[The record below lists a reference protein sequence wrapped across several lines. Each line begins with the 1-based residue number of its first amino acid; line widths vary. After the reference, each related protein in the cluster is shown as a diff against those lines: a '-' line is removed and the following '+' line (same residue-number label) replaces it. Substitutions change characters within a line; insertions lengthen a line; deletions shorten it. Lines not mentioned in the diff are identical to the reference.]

1 MLRLCIH
8 SAKVLI
14 GHLKFSVFQ
23 LMGVI
28 SRKSLHLVER
38 YFIIEMSNQTIIL
51 IGQLPQLRWREKD
64 GYPYPVKSH
73 LIIPFIWLKTGNN
86 NKTLLFTVVFSK
98 NSVYETPKLTFWVMN
113 NVLSTFIKP
122 QCHIS
127 NYSCLLLRTIA
138 TLKNEGTFVWVA
150 IET

>member
-1 MLRLCIH
+1 MDTLILSNHTESYH
-8 SAKVLI
+8 SYD
-14 GHLKFSVFQ
+14 LK
-23 LMGVI
+23 L
-28 SRKSLHLVER
+28 E
-38 YFIIEMSNQTIIL
+38 TI
-51 IGQLPQLRWREKD
+51 
-64 GYPYPVKSH
+64 
-73 LIIPFIWLKTGNN
+73 T
-86 NKTLLFTVVFSK
+86 KTLLLTAFFSK
-98 NSVYETPKLTFWVMN
+98 NTVYETPELTFCVMN